1 MRENFDHL
9 LGAPPRV
16 RTLAKSLR
24 GSLPGQRGQRLM
36 WPRDL
41 SSDRF
46 NRPPGDAR
54 LAAVLILLYEH
65 EGRICFPLQRRKEVI
80 GDPHGGQISL
90 PGGSREGNERV
101 EATALREAQEEL
113 GIDPDRVRVLGRLS
127 RLWIPVSHFKVRPVV
142 AWTDSEPAYRLDPKE
157 VEQLILCSLEEL
169 ENPKRMVSFA
179 RKIRGRSRRVPAWR
193 LDDGYLWG
201 ATAMILAELISI
213 VRAAEGLPSL
223 LLPPD

>member
-1 MRENFDHL
+1 VQENSDRL
-9 LGAPPRV
+9 LEAPTRV
-16 RTLAKSLR
+16 RTLAQSLQ
-24 GSLPGQRGQRLM
+24 GSLPGKKGQSLM

-46 NRPPGDAR
+46 NRPPDDAR
-54 LAAVLILLYEH
+54 LAAVLILLYER

-90 PGGSREGNERV
+90 PGGSREGRERV

-113 GIDPDRVRVLGRLS
+113 GIEPERVRILGRLS

-142 AWTDSEPAYRLDPKE
+142 AWTESEPAYRLDPKE

-169 ENPKRMVSFA
+169 ENPRRMVSFN
-179 RKIRGRSRRVPAWR
+179 RRIRGKTRRVPAWH

-223 LLPPD
+223 PLPPD

>member
-1 MRENFDHL
+1 
-9 LGAPPRV
+9 
-16 RTLAKSLR
+16 
-24 GSLPGQRGQRLM
+24 M
-36 WPRDL
+36 WPQGL

-46 NRPPGDAR
+46 NRPPADAR
-54 LAAVLILLYEH
+54 LAAVLILLYEQK
-65 EGRICFPLQRRKEVI
+65 GRICFPLQRRKEVI

-101 EATALREAQEEL
+101 EATALREAREEL
-113 GIDPDRVRVLGRLS
+113 GIEPDRVRILGRLS

-142 AWTDSEPAYRLDPKE
+142 AWTESEPAYRLDPGE
-157 VEQLILCSLEEL
+157 VEQLIVCSLEEL
-169 ENPKRMVSFA
+169 ESPQRLVKF
-179 RKIRGRSRRVPAWR
+179 RRRIGGSNRHVPAWR
-193 LDDGYLWG
+193 LDEGYLWG